1 MVEVLFGTFSNLP
14 FAADA
19 LKVVKTVMG
28 VTDFLSKVGD
38 QITRGAISFFGWV
51 AKQLSDDSAKDGID
65 KVQNLLLAANDVQA
79 KDWANAGRIMYVERV
94 IVKTLED
101 KLKSDIGRHGPKVL
115 PHHTLLAKDQDTGQP
130 ECRLGFKIATLL
142 AVDLTAQVLEQYL
155 TGGDMKAVEVVLR
168 NRIRYPEMLLKD
180 NPNIAAA
187 FQNVVPTIYGER
199 WWQVA
204 GNSQAEMILR

>member
-1 MVEVLFGTFSNLP
+1 M
-14 FAADA
+14 
-19 LKVVKTVMG
+19 
-28 VTDFLSKVGD
+28 
-38 QITRGAISFFGWV
+38 